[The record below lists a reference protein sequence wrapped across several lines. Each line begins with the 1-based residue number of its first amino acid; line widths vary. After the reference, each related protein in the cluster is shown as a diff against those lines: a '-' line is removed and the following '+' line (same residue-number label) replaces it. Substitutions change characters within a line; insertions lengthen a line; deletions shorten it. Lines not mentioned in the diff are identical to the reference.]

1 MLVAILAV
9 TLILAAAT
17 LSLVRVIARLRG
29 TVAQLERR
37 VSALELAD
45 APTLVVEPDPAAPP
59 TPRPRNALVN

>member
-17 LSLVRVIARLRG
+17 LSFTRAIARLRG
-29 TVAQLERR
+29 AVAQLQSR
-37 VSALELAD
+37 VNALELAD

-59 TPRPRNALVN
+59 TPRPPNALVN

>member
-9 TLILAAAT
+9 TLIVAAAT
-17 LSLVRVIARLRG
+17 LSLIRALARLRG
-29 TVAQLERR
+29 SVAQLERR
-37 VSALELAD
+37 VHALELAD

>member
-9 TLILAAAT
+9 TLVVAAAM
-17 LSLVRVIARLRG
+17 LSFTRAIARLRE

-37 VSALELAD
+37 VNALELAD

-59 TPRPRNALVN
+59 TPRPPNALVN